1 MVVVAKAV
9 QLRVAE
15 PDVQIEGTVDLAGAA
30 AGRRHRVHLL
40 PRGRSR
46 LSVRDSDVTVTSVSL
61 AMRGAVGAVLLSLAA
76 ASPVT
81 PHAFLVR
88 SSPTARTTVARAPTR
103 VHLWF
108 NERLEPAYSR
118 ASIWNGDAQRV
129 DVGDAQVSP
138 TEPRSLSVGVP
149 PLPAGVYTVKYRVL
163 SVDGHVVE
171 AEFAFTVRGAP

>member
-1 MVVVAKAV
+1 VSSVLRVVVCV
-9 QLRVAE
+9 
-15 PDVQIEGTVDLAGAA
+15 
-30 AGRRHRVHLL
+30 
-40 PRGRSR
+40 
-46 LSVRDSDVTVTSVSL
+46 
-61 AMRGAVGAVLLSLAA
+61 AVLGLVSAPPALA
-76 ASPVT
+76 
-81 PHAFLVR
+81 HAFLVR
-88 SSPTARTTVARAPTR
+88 SSPTSRATVVRAPER

-118 ASIWNGDAQRV
+118 VSIWNGEAQQVDA
-129 DVGDAQVSP
+129 GDARVAP